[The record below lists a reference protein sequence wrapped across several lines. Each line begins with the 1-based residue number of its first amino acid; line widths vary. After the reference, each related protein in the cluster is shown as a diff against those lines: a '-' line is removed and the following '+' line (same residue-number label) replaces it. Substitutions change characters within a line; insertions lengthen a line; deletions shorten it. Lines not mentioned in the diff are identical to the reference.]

1 MCNTRL
7 RIFSNCANNCVQLR
21 RSGKKRGPGRILNI
35 FHTYVKLCPRCA
47 PRILHMISSS
57 CRQSHLTPHVDL
69 PKICAKRAAHIF
81 AYFHG
86 ARIFSHIFA
95 NIRKYSQIWNTYSTY
110 FRIAVIC
117 KNVRYIFS
125 HISVTEMCKKYVSGG
140 AFAKISKSSSCC
152 SQLLRV

>member
-7 RIFSNCANNCVQLR
+7 RIFSNCANNCIQLR

-81 AYFHG
+81 AYFRG

-95 NIRKYSQIWNTYSTY
+95 YKRLYSHIFAYIEHIFDIFSPRNYMQKRALHIFAY
-110 FRIAVIC
+110 FRYR
-117 KNVRYIFS
+117 NV
-125 HISVTEMCKKYVSGG
+125 
-140 AFAKISKSSSCC
+140 
-152 SQLLRV
+152 

>member
-1 MCNTRL
+1 MGIVANIKHISCIFQNMSKMCAAHFANNENMRTCVTKITKILEMCNTRL

-81 AYFHG
+81 AYFNGPH
-86 ARIFSHIFA
+86 IFSHIFA
-95 NIRKYSQIWNTYSTY
+95 NIRKYS
-110 FRIAVIC
+110 RISANIY
-117 KNVRYIFS
+117 NY
-125 HISVTEMCKKYVSGG
+125 
-140 AFAKISKSSSCC
+140 
-152 SQLLRV
+152 